1 MVPSP
6 TYIYHIT
13 HVDNLPSIV
22 GLGEL
27 RAGAARQRSGFRYIN
42 IAHQNIQDRRS
53 HTNVPCG
60 PGGTLHDY
68 VPFYFAPRSPM
79 LYTISRGN
87 VAGYNQGQEPIIYL
101 VSTAQAVRDAR
112 LQFVF
117 TDGHAI
123 MAYSEFHDDLA
134 NLNRVDWVLMQ
145 SRYWFDTAEQ
155 PDRKRRRQAEFL
167 VHRSLPWRLITE
179 IGVLNARVQSRVEA
193 LLSGVEHKPVA
204 RVRTSWYY

>member
-1 MVPSP
+1 
-6 TYIYHIT
+6 
-13 HVDNLPSIV
+13 
-22 GLGEL
+22 
-27 RAGAARQRSGFRYIN
+27 
-42 IAHQNIQDRRS
+42 
-53 HTNVPCG
+53 
-60 PGGTLHDY
+60 
-68 VPFYFAPRSPM
+68 M